1 VSSSLPRTTA
11 QSERVAGHLASCCGA
26 VYESLGRC
34 APSLSNDALVVLAY
48 ETART
53 FGEIRSEFF
62 ELLAHRSRVDPLDVV
77 RAVPVIGEVVE
88 RAVALDPTGSLALVS
103 VATTI
108 GPRLIISLRDASES
122 ASDAAEGPLR
132 VRAQSSGQLLVAAT
146 YRVGEA
152 TRVVDGTD
160 ASMWRDALNE
170 FDDLMT
176 DAGFGESFGL
186 GE

>member
-1 VSSSLPRTTA
+1 
-11 QSERVAGHLASCCGA
+11 
-26 VYESLGRC
+26 
-34 APSLSNDALVVLAY
+34 
-48 ETART
+48 
-53 FGEIRSEFF
+53 
-62 ELLAHRSRVDPLDVV
+62 
-77 RAVPVIGEVVE
+77 VIGEVVE